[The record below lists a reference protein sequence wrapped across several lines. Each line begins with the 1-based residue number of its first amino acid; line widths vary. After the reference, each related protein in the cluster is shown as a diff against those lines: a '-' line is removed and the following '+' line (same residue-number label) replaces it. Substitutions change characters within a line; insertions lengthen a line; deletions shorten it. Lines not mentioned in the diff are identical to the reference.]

1 MNKIHQTAIIDPKA
15 KLGENIT
22 VGPYCLIGKD
32 VSLGDNCILDS
43 NVLIHGKTTIGSNNH
58 FFHSAVI
65 GTAPQDLKYKD
76 EPTQLLMGNNNTIR
90 EFVTINC
97 SATLEEPTRVGSNNL
112 IMAYAHIAHNCQFGN
127 NIIMA
132 NAVNLAGHVHIHDF
146 VTIGGMT
153 AVAQF
158 IRIGT
163 FAYVGG
169 SSGATK
175 DIPPYT
181 RGLGL
186 PYKVNGINSIGLKR
200 KGFSAEQINSVRK
213 IFKLFYFSGLN
224 VSQAMEKVL
233 EIPEI
238 TPEQNVFINFI
249 KHSIKGICK

>member
-1 MNKIHQTAIIDPKA
+1 MNKIHSTAIINPKA

-22 VGPYCLIGKD
+22 IGPFCIIGKD
-32 VSLGDNCILDS
+32 VTLGDNCILDS
-43 NVLIHGKTTIGSNNH
+43 NVVINGNTRIGSDNR

-65 GTAPQDLKYKD
+65 GTNPQDLKYKG
-76 EPTQLLMGNNNTIR
+76 EPTQLIIGNNNTIR

-97 SATLEEPTRVGSNNL
+97 SATLEEPTRVGNNNL

-158 IRIGT
+158 RRIGVY
-163 FAYVGG
+163 AYVGG
-169 SSGATK
+169 SSGVTK

-181 RGLGL
+181 RGVGF
-186 PYKVNGINSIGLKR
+186 PYKIKGINSVGLTR
-200 KGFSAEQINSVRK
+200 KGFSSEQVNAIRK

-224 VSQAMEKVL
+224 VSQAMEKTK
-233 EIPEI
+233 EIPDL
-238 TPEQNVFINFI
+238 TDEQKVFIEFM
-249 KHSIKGICK
+249 KSSEMGICK